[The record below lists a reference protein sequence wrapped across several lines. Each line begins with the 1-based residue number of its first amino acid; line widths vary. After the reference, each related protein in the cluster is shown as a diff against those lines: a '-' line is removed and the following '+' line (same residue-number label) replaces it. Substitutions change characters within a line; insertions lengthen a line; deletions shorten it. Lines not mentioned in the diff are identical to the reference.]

1 MNKYGFVADYS
12 GVITV
17 LKLTESGFTP
27 VTTLKGHTSNP
38 LLLSLSPL
46 ISSLYSSFFSL

>member
-38 LLLSLSPL
+38 LSLSPL